1 MAMKGVEYTR
11 GNVSDEPES
20 HDHHHDH
27 SSADAHCTEP
37 AHDESA
43 DTHHTTTTRSFS
55 RYSLLSLYYTSTTVV
70 LQVWSSMTPTW
81 L

>member
-1 MAMKGVEYTR
+1 MAMKGVEYAI

-20 HDHHHDH
+20 HDH

-43 DTHHTTTTRSFS
+43 DTHHTATTRSFS
-55 RYSLLSLYYTSTTVV
+55 RYSLSHYYTIPL
-70 LQVWSSMTPTW
+70 LQ
-81 L
+81 

>member
-1 MAMKGVEYTR
+1 MAMKGVEYAS

-20 HDHHHDH
+20 HDH

-43 DTHHTTTTRSFS
+43 DTHHTATTRSFS
-55 RYSLLSLYYTSTTVV
+55 RY
-70 LQVWSSMTPTW
+70 
-81 L
+81 